1 MLFPKLFISSSA
13 SVILYLWLKSKFAI
27 FCAILFNSNIG
38 SVNFLEITETIIAD
52 IKIVNPAI
60 IIKKL
65 FDMRTLSFIDDTGIL
80 MYK

>member
-1 MLFPKLFISSSA
+1 M
-13 SVILYLWLKSKFAI
+13 
-27 FCAILFNSNIG
+27 
-38 SVNFLEITETIIAD
+38 NFLEITETIIAD